1 MVKEFRDFVLRGNV
15 VDLAIAVMIGT
26 AFATVVKSFT
36 DNILMNIIA
45 LFGGQPDFSSLDFSL
60 GDTVFTYGA
69 FLTDVVS
76 FVILAAIVFF
86 FVVKPINLFL
96 SRMKKEEAAKA
107 PPPPAPMSP
116 AAERLLEELRLA
128 LKDIQ
133 TKN

>member
-133 TKN
+133 AKS